1 MLNRKENII
10 IEKTERFADRIVDMC
25 NFIKSNRK
33 ANKDMI
39 NQILRSG
46 TSIGANIAESQYAQS
61 KPDFLSKLSI
71 ALKEA
76 NETKFWLN
84 RIHTAGCLLDR
95 EYESMNSDN
104 IEIIKILT
112 SITKSLKQFNADS

>member
-1 MLNRKENII
+1 MNRKENII
-10 IEKTERFADRIVDMC
+10 IGKTERFADRIVDMC
-25 NFIKSNRK
+25 NFLKNNRK

-61 KPDFLSKLSI
+61 RPDFLSKLSI

-76 NETKFWLN
+76 NETNFWLK
-84 RIHTAGCLLDR
+84 RIHTAGYLMDR

-104 IEIIKILT
+104 VEIIKILT
-112 SITKSLKQFNADS
+112 SITKSLKQV